1 LSNFYFAVCLDYYS
15 IYYAR
20 EPESAHLWVAY
31 LGFLALLL
39 FLFEML
45 QLKVEKVAD
54 YFSDEANIL
63 ELFGYSLC
71 MLYSVMVLKDD
82 VTNLNKHRDMLCYS
96 VFFTNMR
103 MVYHISIFYKDLRVM
118 LMIIG
123 SAILKLF
130 SFIIVLYGFLMIMSL
145 CQYVLI
151 DDNSIDFLA
160 TLFSTYTVM
169 FGENRDWD
177 DIKSSAPKIL
187 LYLLST
193 NFVIIVCLN
202 IVISIVTDSYEEVRT
217 KIQSYDS

>member
-1 LSNFYFAVCLDYYS
+1 
-15 IYYAR
+15 
-20 EPESAHLWVAY
+20 
-31 LGFLALLL
+31 
-39 FLFEML
+39 
-45 QLKVEKVAD
+45 
-54 YFSDEANIL
+54 
-63 ELFGYSLC
+63 
-71 MLYSVMVLKDD
+71 
-82 VTNLNKHRDMLCYS
+82 
-96 VFFTNMR
+96 
-103 MVYHISIFYKDLRVM
+103 M